1 LAGRAEDIDRMV
13 AEIDV
18 NNNQLIELDEF
29 QLLLRRAMQ
38 VKPKMFRV

>member
-13 AEIDV
+13 GEIDV

-38 VKPKMFRV
+38 VKPEMFRA